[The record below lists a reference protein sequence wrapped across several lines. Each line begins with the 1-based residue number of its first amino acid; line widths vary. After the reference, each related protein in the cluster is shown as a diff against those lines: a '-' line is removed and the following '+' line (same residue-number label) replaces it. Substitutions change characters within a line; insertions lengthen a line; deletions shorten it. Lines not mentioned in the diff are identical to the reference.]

1 MKRILTLLAV
11 LATAVAAHA
20 QTDSLVTFD
29 TQGNQLELSIAGF
42 NISLGNDAEETYTD
56 AITYHEPRR
65 KKVTTNVLGVGF
77 GGMVL
82 TPSAY
87 YGPWEGSKDF
97 LDISPGNSTR
107 IDLEVMSWTVPLDN
121 RGISYYR
128 GGTMFSYDRYRF
140 KDNITLI
147 NDGEGRLMPLEID
160 GNVKTTKLMTNY
172 WGLNMGFGFKLNK
185 VMILVQGTA
194 ELLTK
199 SSVKYKNPKKNV
211 HEVNG
216 LNPFRSRISLSTTWD
231 GYGFYIDYTLT
242 PLFKTGVGND
252 TSAISLG
259 CRLGF

>member
-1 MKRILTLLAV
+1 
-11 LATAVAAHA
+11 
-20 QTDSLVTFD
+20 
-29 TQGNQLELSIAGF
+29 
-42 NISLGNDAEETYTD
+42 
-56 AITYHEPRR
+56 
-65 KKVTTNVLGVGF
+65 
-77 GGMVL
+77 
-82 TPSAY
+82 
-87 YGPWEGSKDF
+87 
-97 LDISPGNSTR
+97 
-107 IDLEVMSWTVPLDN
+107 
-121 RGISYYR
+121 
-128 GGTMFSYDRYRF
+128 MFSYDRYRF

>member
-20 QTDSLVTFD
+20 QTDSLVTFN
-29 TQGNQLELSIAGF
+29 TQGDQLELSIAGF
-42 NISLGNDAEETYTD
+42 NISLGDDVEETYTD
-56 AITYHEPRR
+56 AIIYHEPRR
-65 KKVTTNVLGVGF
+65 KKVTTNFLGVGF

-97 LDISPGNSTR
+97 LDIYPGSSTR
-107 IDLEVMSWTVPLDN
+107 IDLEVVSWTVPLDN

-128 GGTMFSYDRYRF
+128 VGTMFSYDRYRF

-147 NDGEGRLMPLEID
+147 NDDEGRLMPSEID
-160 GNVKTTKLMTNY
+160 GNVKTTKLMANY

-185 VMILVQGTA
+185 VMIMVQGTA
-194 ELLTK
+194 ELITK
-199 SSVKYKNPKKNV
+199 SSVKYKNPKKNI
-211 HEVNG
+211 HPVNG

-231 GYGFYIDYTLT
+231 GYGFYIEYTLT
-242 PLFKTGVGND
+242 PLFKPGVGND
-252 TSAISLG
+252 TRAISLG
-259 CRLGF
+259 CRRGF

>member
-1 MKRILTLLAV
+1 
-11 LATAVAAHA
+11 
-20 QTDSLVTFD
+20 
-29 TQGNQLELSIAGF
+29 
-42 NISLGNDAEETYTD
+42 
-56 AITYHEPRR
+56 
-65 KKVTTNVLGVGF
+65 
-77 GGMVL
+77 
-82 TPSAY
+82 
-87 YGPWEGSKDF
+87 
-97 LDISPGNSTR
+97 
-107 IDLEVMSWTVPLDN
+107 
-121 RGISYYR
+121 
-128 GGTMFSYDRYRF
+128 MFSYDRYRF

-147 NDGEGRLMPLEID
+147 NDGEDRLMPLEID

-242 PLFKTGVGND
+242 PLFKTSVGND